1 MMTLSKALA
10 AGQAKDYFQA
20 EYTNTQESYYS
31 EGETVKGKWFGKQA
45 DAWNL
50 HGDVEQDHFDLLC
63 EGQHPRTGDQLVRH
77 VTRQK
82 YENRYGET
90 AETSEHRAGWDATF
104 SAPKSVSLAAL
115 VGGDERILEAHDRS
129 VDIALNELEKYI
141 QARMGGNNPAQTTA
155 KMVAA
160 KFQHDSARPERN
172 TGYAAPQLHTHTVI
186 FNLTETGD
194 GRIKPI
200 QPLELYRSQ
209 RYATEIYRSV
219 LATELHKL
227 GYNIAVDPR
236 TGAPEISDFSKEY
249 LVASSP
255 RRKEIQREAS
265 EMKARLAQ
273 QGIQVEDG
281 AGLRQAAA
289 KTDRMSKQ
297 YDRQEMRSRHLEM
310 DNTFGGQAFRIAQEA
325 QQCDVVMLTD
335 EQVKTRA
342 RESITFARDNAA
354 EREAVVDKRKVL
366 IDALRRNVG
375 LTTYEAVVDEF
386 GKNITNGNFILIT
399 KNPGIDEVT
408 TSQTV
413 AMEQSNIRTVTAGE
427 ETKTAFVESEELD
440 SMLRSIAQRQGLILN
455 ERQQEAVETI
465 LGSADRIIGLE
476 GLAGTGKTTTLSV
489 LREAVE
495 RCGYVVQGFAPTG
508 VAADLLAE
516 SGISTSTLQ
525 QFVASPEMNSATGEK
540 ILYVMDE
547 SSLSDTRNMFRFFE
561 KAGPSARVLLVGDS
575 GQHQAVEA
583 GAPFEQFVKAGM
595 RTASLDEIVR
605 QRSDLRKPVEQL
617 AKRDVIGAVKTL
629 FEQGRVTEVVDDE
642 DRLRAIARDYV
653 SNPKRTI
660 VISPA
665 NQERVAINSIIHYEL
680 QQQGIVSAAQQETKI
695 LVLRQDMTGAERKFA
710 LAYVPH
716 EDIIHY
722 NKGSKALGI
731 NKGDYGRV
739 LKTSHSDNEITI
751 QLLDGREIT
760 YNPKRLSGVSVY
772 KEAQRQFSVGDRV
785 QFRAPFP
792 EAKVKNTELGTI
804 VKIDQ
809 GEFSIS
815 LNAGR
820 VVTLNIDRFPHLD
833 HGYAVT
839 SYSAQGK
846 TMDRVLVNAETTET
860 DLLVNQRMAYVAVS
874 RARFDARIY
883 TDSAADLSRALARRK
898 DKTVA
903 LEAVEQSH
911 LGARLG
917 QGTTNEFVP
926 PQLKRTDPV
935 LGSDVVNERDDYS
948 VGRLKGLSI
957 VVDSNAA
964 VAQKRFDKFEKSKHL
979 YSFDIDGEQWSLVS
993 LDRQQRIQRRRIDD
1007 CRRVVSAYRK
1017 RLYGVINNPLKL
1029 YGLREYKQNAA
1040 KAKHQIYETQQRVD
1054 HFQEMRNAVTSHLQ
1068 SQSEMLRVDLSKRTE
1083 SAQELKYTLERRV
1096 DLHPNLEK
1104 QIPQPEFT
1112 EDELDRLEAN
1122 ARFLRDPKMLQ
1133 TAYCH
1138 FEQHYRQTHQAID
1151 KIAARADKTLEFAN
1165 ASLANIDDQIE
1176 NFTDN
1181 RESFPVS
1188 FKTANGKKQSM
1199 TLRDLATKPAD
1210 ESIVARIFSAAR
1222 SDRATI
1228 DEALNQHYA
1237 DLRNERDAIQSFIK
1251 ATSDLTESYREHL
1264 GTLNQVQ
1271 AQTSLAGNE
1280 VTASESLAL
1289 KSPFDNVGPN
1299 PTTSASFNT
1308 DITTSTH
1315 PTQSGEVKE
1324 MTAATP
1330 QPNADEHLKQIRQA
1344 IDNISSANAA
1354 MNETGIEAGM
1364 AEVEATA
1371 SESLAALL

>member
-50 HGDVEQDHFDLLC
+50 HGDVEQEHFDLLC

-82 YENRYGET
+82 YENAYGET
-90 AETSEHRAGWDATF
+90 VETSEHRAGWDATF

-129 VDIALNELEKYI
+129 VNIALNELEKYT
-141 QARMGGNNPAQTTA
+141 QARMGGNHPAQTTG
-155 KMVAA
+155 KMIAA

-172 TGYAAPQLHTHTVI
+172 SGYAAPQLHTHTVI
-186 FNLTETGD
+186 FNLTETND

-219 LATELHKL
+219 LATELQKL

-249 LVASSP
+249 LAASSP
-255 RRKEIQREAS
+255 RSAEIQREAG
-265 EMKARLAQ
+265 EMKARLAK

-289 KTDRMSKQ
+289 KTDRMSKK

-310 DNTFGGQAFRIAQEA
+310 DTRFGGQAFRIAQEA
-325 QQCDVVMLTD
+325 QERHVVMLPA
-335 EQVKTRA
+335 EQVQTRA

-366 IDALRRNVG
+366 INALRRNIS

-399 KNPGIDEVT
+399 KSPGIDEIT

-413 AMEQSNIRTVTAGE
+413 AIEQSNIRTVTAGKG
-427 ETKTAFVESEELD
+427 TQTVFVESDQRD
-440 SMLRSIAQRQGLILN
+440 SLLKDISKRQGLTLN
-455 ERQQEAVETI
+455 ERQHEAVQTI
-465 LGSADRIIGLE
+465 LGSLDRIMGLE

-495 RCGYVVQGFAPTG
+495 RRGFVVQGFAPTG

-516 SGISTSTLQ
+516 SGINTSTLQ
-525 QFVASPEMNSATGEK
+525 KFVASPQMNCATGEK

-653 SNPKRTI
+653 SNPKRTL

-665 NQERVAINSIIHYEL
+665 NQERVAINSIIHREL
-680 QQQGIVSAAQQETKI
+680 QQQGIISIADEETRI

-722 NKGSKALGI
+722 NKGSKVLEI
-731 NKGDYGRV
+731 NKGEYGRV
-739 LKTSHSDNEITI
+739 LKTNHSDNELTV
-751 QLLDGREIT
+751 QLQDGRQIT

-804 VKIDQ
+804 IKIDQ

-820 VVTLNIDRFPHLD
+820 VVTFHPERFPHFD

-839 SYSAQGK
+839 SYSSQGK

-874 RARFDARIY
+874 RARFDAHIY
-883 TDSAADLSRALARRK
+883 TDSAADLARALARRK
-898 DKTVA
+898 DKTMA
-903 LEAVEQSH
+903 LEALKQSH
-911 LGARLG
+911 VGPREVQGA
-917 QGTTNEFVP
+917 TNGFGS
-926 PQLKRTDPV
+926 PQLKRTDTG
-935 LGSDVVNERDDYS
+935 LSINADNEDGLYS
-948 VGRLKGLSI
+948 VGRLKGQLI
-957 VVDSNAA
+957 VADSNAA
-964 VAQKRFDKFEKSKHL
+964 AAQKRLDEFEKSKHL
-979 YSFDIDGEQWSLVS
+979 SSFAIDGEQWSLVS
-993 LDRQQRIQRRRIDD
+993 LDRQQRIQKSRIDD
-1007 CRRVVSAYRK
+1007 CRRIVSAYRK

-1054 HFQEMRNAVTSHLQ
+1054 QLQEMRTAVTSHLQ
-1068 SQSEMLRVDLSKRTE
+1068 DQSDILRVDLNKQTE
-1083 SAQELKYTLERRV
+1083 SAQELKHVLEQSL
-1096 DLHPNLEK
+1096 DLHYNSDK
-1104 QIPQPEFT
+1104 QIPQPVFT
-1112 EDELDRLEAN
+1112 EDELERLEAN
-1122 ARFLRDPKMLQ
+1122 ARFLRDPNLLK
-1133 TAYCH
+1133 TAYSH
-1138 FEQHYRQTHQAID
+1138 FEKHGVIRQAIE
-1151 KIAARADKTLEFAN
+1151 KIAAHADKTLDFVN

-1176 NFTDN
+1176 NFTVN
-1181 RESFPVS
+1181 RESFPVL
-1188 FKTANGKKQSM
+1188 FKTANGNEQSM
-1199 TLRDLATKPAD
+1199 TLRDLGTDPAG
-1210 ESIVARIFSAAR
+1210 ESIVSRIFNGAR
-1222 SDRATI
+1222 SDRAAI

-1251 ATSDLTESYREHL
+1251 VTSDLTESYREHL
-1264 GTLNQVQ
+1264 ETLNQVQ
-1271 AQTSLAGNE
+1271 SQTLLAGSE
-1280 VTASESLAL
+1280 ITVRESLAL
-1289 KSPFDNVGPN
+1289 KTPFDNISQHSTAV
-1299 PTTSASFNT
+1299 ASFPS
-1308 DITTSTH
+1308 DITAH
-1315 PTQSGEVKE
+1315 IDPTQSGALKE
-1324 MTAATP
+1324 ITTTPP
-1330 QPNADEHLKQIRQA
+1330 QPSAEEHLRQIRQP
-1344 IDNISSANAA
+1344 IDNISSANGA
-1354 MNETGIEAGM
+1354 MNETGIEAGIAD
-1364 AEVEATA
+1364 AEASA